1 MNFKICYLVF
11 LEVIPFENIVG
22 MVAKEFAIRW
32 KKSRYKVFVHL
43 LLELLVNSLLNCVIF

>member
-11 LEVIPFENIVG
+11 LEMIPSENIVG
-22 MVAKEFAIRW
+22 MVAKKFAIRW

-43 LLELLVNSLLNCVIF
+43 SLELLVNS